1 MCIDYMY
8 GTVVPNDFEEFK
20 KYCIDNHVEC
30 VIVSNNKVLIE
41 SYGMSMKKTNTY

>member
-20 KYCIDNHVEC
+20 NYCIDNHVEC
-30 VIVSNNKVLIE
+30 VIKGGVKPLALAMGI
-41 SYGMSMKKTNTY
+41 

>member
-1 MCIDYMY
+1 MY